1 MNCERDVKRA
11 LARAIREAGNMSRL
25 QEKTGLPYSVI
36 NKLNNGHN
44 QIRRMPLETLWRLFP
59 ELEMSFFRDERPG
72 GVTIRN
78 EGANAGSIRNQG
90 PTIIHGDN
98 HGDIRIGDTI
108 GGAAEA
114 HDDDGGQNC
123 TVEELRKLV
132 LNSEELSDGGKV
144 RIMKILLE
152 EKA

>member
-1 MNCERDVKRA
+1 MNYEREVKRA

-36 NKLNNGHN
+36 NKLNNGQN

-59 ELEMSFFRDERPG
+59 ELEMSFFRDERSG

-108 GGAAEA
+108 GGADAA
-114 HDDDGGQNC
+114 AGKDC
-123 TVEELRKLV
+123 SVEELRKLV
-132 LNSEELSDGGKV
+132 VNSGALSDGSKV

-152 EKA
+152 EEA

>member
-1 MNCERDVKRA
+1 MNYEREVKRA

-36 NKLNNGHN
+36 NKLNNGQN

-59 ELEMSFFRDERPG
+59 ELEMRFFRDERPS
-72 GVTIRN
+72 GVTVRN

-108 GGAAEA
+108 GGANAA
-114 HDDDGGQNC
+114 AGRGC
-123 TVEELRKLV
+123 SVEELRKLV
-132 LNSEELSDGGKV
+132 VNSEALSDGSKV

-152 EKA
+152 EEA